1 VSTAPKHDYYETLGV
16 NKKASASEIKKSYR
30 RLARKHH
37 PDVNPNDKS
46 AEDRFKR
53 IQEAYDI
60 LSDPKKKQMYDQY
73 GFYSEQGAAAG
84 GPPFPG
90 GGGGDGPQ
98 FTFHDFD
105 FSNFT
110 GAGAGSGA
118 RNPFSTKQQTGGGFT
133 ESLKDMFSQ
142 FMGGQETPAAA
153 TQGPARGE
161 DLEYRARTGFWDAL
175 RGTVARINVEHYTQC
190 PRCRGTGANP
200 GAAAGGVCAECKG
213 SGQVTQMAGTMR
225 FQLTCKSC
233 GGTGKARNIC
243 PACSGEGRRFMPD
256 LVEVRIP
263 PGTQD
268 GARLRVSGK
277 GNGGTGGGPPG
288 DLYLVVNV
296 EPHTFFERVG
306 DDIYIKVPIT
316 VTEAALGAKIEVP
329 TIDLARPDG
338 VGRATMKV
346 PPGTQSGQKFR
357 IRERGVESPRTGQ
370 RGDQFVEVSV
380 QVPHVMDERSK
391 EILRELAR
399 LNPEDPRASLA
410 SNG

>member
-1 VSTAPKHDYYETLGV
+1 VSSPPKLDYYEALGV
-16 NKKASASEIKKSYR
+16 NKKASAAEIKKAYR

-46 AEDRFKR
+46 AEERFKR
-53 IQEAYDI
+53 IQEAYDV
-60 LSDPKKKQMYDQY
+60 LSDSKKKQMYDQY
-73 GFYSEQGAAAG
+73 GFYSDQA
-84 GPPFPG
+84 PPPGSPHPG
-90 GGGGDGPQ
+90 GAGPE
-98 FTFHDFD
+98 FRDFD

-110 GAGAGSGA
+110 GAGPGSGA
-118 RNPFSTKQQTGGGFT
+118 RNPFTRQQTSGGFT
-133 ESLKDMFSQ
+133 DSLKDIFSQ
-142 FMGGQETPAAA
+142 FVGGHEAPEMTA
-153 TQGPARGE
+153 QGPARGE
-161 DLEYRARTGFWDAL
+161 DLEYRTHVGFWDAL
-175 RGTVARINVEHYTQC
+175 RGSVARINVEHYTQC
-190 PRCRGTGANP
+190 PRCKGMGTNP

-213 SGQVTQMAGTMR
+213 TGQVTQMAGTMR

-233 GGTGKARNIC
+233 GGTGKARNVC
-243 PACSGEGRRFMPD
+243 PACGGEGRRFKPD
-256 LVEVRIP
+256 IVEMRIP

-277 GNGGTGGGPPG
+277 GNSGIGGGPSG

-296 EPHTFFERVG
+296 EPHPFFERVG

-329 TIDLARPDG
+329 TIDVARPNG
-338 VGRATMKV
+338 IGRATMKV

-357 IRERGVESPRTGQ
+357 LRERGVESPRTAK

-380 QVPHVMDERSK
+380 QVPKVEDERSK

-399 LNPEDPRASLA
+399 LNPQDPRASLGA
-410 SNG
+410 ET